1 MSTLSGPSLRHT
13 RAILAY
19 FTVILLSVSLLCSA
33 ERDGDTTAVIETVQS
48 FFDAL
53 ALKDSA
59 SAKQVML
66 QDGMLQSIRVTESGP
81 LIRSQHFQTF
91 FKRISEETRDLLE
104 RMRKPTVLV
113 QGRTAMLWAAYDF
126 YIDGSYSHCGTDV
139 FSLLKTD
146 TGWKI
151 AGIIYSVETRDCPDT
166 PPNPPGTPGTSEGN

>member
-1 MSTLSGPSLRHT
+1 
-13 RAILAY
+13 
-19 FTVILLSVSLLCSA
+19 
-33 ERDGDTTAVIETVQS
+33 
-48 FFDAL
+48 
-53 ALKDSA
+53 
-59 SAKQVML
+59 ML

-113 QGRTAMLWAAYDF
+113 QGRTAMLWATYDF